1 MPHFCAYNHY
11 EFQADVLGTPVVRP
25 ADIETTA
32 LGAACAAGLAVG
44 VWTEDDIFSNS
55 ERMKIATTFQ
65 PKLPDEQRKKRVD
78 SWIKAVSTTF
88 NLADLAL

>member
-1 MPHFCAYNHY
+1 M
-11 EFQADVLGTPVVRP
+11 LGMPVVRP

-44 VWTEDDIFSNS
+44 VWTENDIFTSS
-55 ERMKIATTFQ
+55 ERMKIATTFRPQ
-65 PKLPDEQRKKRVD
+65 LPNEQRKKRVD
-78 SWIKAVSTTF
+78 SWMKAVSTTF